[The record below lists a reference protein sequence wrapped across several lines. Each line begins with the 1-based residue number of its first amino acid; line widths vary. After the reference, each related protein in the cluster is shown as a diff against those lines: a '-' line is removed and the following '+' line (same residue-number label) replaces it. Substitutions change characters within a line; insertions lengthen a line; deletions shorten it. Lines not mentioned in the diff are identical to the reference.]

1 MSYPFSVEFNIF
13 YKNMVID
20 KKAID
25 IMNKLKTGFHT
36 KDSILKRIISYS
48 VENLGTKYKLFDR
61 LEPSISSIDEKKQL
75 RLAIDIDKLKYN
87 NSIYFNQTGSE
98 YFTIEELKD
107 ISQKVKEEL
116 EEYLRFEIFEPII
129 YIETNRV

>member
-20 KKAID
+20 QKAID
-25 IMNKLKTGFHT
+25 IMNKLKTGFHM
-36 KDSILKRIISYS
+36 KDCILKRIISYS
-48 VENLGTKYKLFDR
+48 VENLDNKYKLFER
-61 LEPSISSIDEKKQL
+61 AEPSISSIDEKKQL
-75 RLAIDIDKLKYN
+75 RLAIDKLEYK

-129 YIETNRV
+129 YIETNRVE

>member
-20 KKAID
+20 QKAID
-25 IMNKLKTGFHT
+25 IMNKLKTGFHM
-36 KDSILKRIISYS
+36 KDCILKRIISYS
-48 VENLGTKYKLFDR
+48 VENLGHKYKVFDR

-75 RLAIDIDKLKYN
+75 RLATDKLEYK

-116 EEYLRFEIFEPII
+116 EEYLKFEIFEPII

>member
-1 MSYPFSVEFNIF
+1 MSYPFGVEFNIF

-20 KKAID
+20 QKAID
-25 IMNKLKTGFHT
+25 IMNKLKTGFHM
-36 KDSILKRIISYS
+36 KDCILKRIISYS
-48 VENLGTKYKLFDR
+48 VENLDHKYKLFER
-61 LEPSISSIDEKKQL
+61 VEPSISSIDEKKQL

-107 ISQKVKEEL
+107 ISQKVKGEL

>member
-20 KKAID
+20 QKAID
-25 IMNKLKTGFHT
+25 IMNKLKTDFHT
-36 KDSILKRIISYS
+36 KDSILKKILSYS
-48 VENLGTKYKLFDR
+48 VEQLCTKYKLFER
-61 LEPSISSIDEKKQL
+61 AEPSISSIDEKKQL
-75 RLAIDIDKLKYN
+75 RLAIDKLEHM

-107 ISQKVKEEL
+107 ISEKVKEEL
-116 EEYLRFEIFEPII
+116 EEYLRFDIFEPII